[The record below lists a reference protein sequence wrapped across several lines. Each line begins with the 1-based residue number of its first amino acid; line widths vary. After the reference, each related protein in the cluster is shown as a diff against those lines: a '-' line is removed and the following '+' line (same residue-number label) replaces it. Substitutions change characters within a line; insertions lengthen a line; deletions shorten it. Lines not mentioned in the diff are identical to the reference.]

1 MSIFKNQLAFQT
13 LTPERKL
20 ILQIELA
27 LYLWMLP
34 ILYLGILSLIHKK
47 ELNCFV
53 SWLLQPVTSPVR
65 TFFQTVVLPPLV
77 ELSKYLHVPAEALH
91 GLHLWLKGA
100 AYMLGVLYFPI
111 TALVLL
117 GLAIAYH
124 SGLYGTGRRRVSDA
138 GVLHHEIHK
147 WKIRLFEARIDLLLT
162 PKSWVRTMISTV
174 FLFAI
179 SCALIFGF
187 FSGYFAT
194 VSRVFFP
201 LFEPGM
207 TNWLIA
213 CLHDAHI
220 KTPQSWSD
228 YVSAYSSAISMATSH
243 NREINSLLPIPGIEN
258 LVPPPDL
265 TRFRIFAAA
274 LCSVIGAF
282 PFTLS
287 TLALGIDSISDRRLT
302 LTPTRLLVVKRSFY
316 FFFQTT
322 QYRWTDLIKA
332 SLVDSTSDRSE
343 TLTDKIL
350 NLEFSNKRSVTVR
363 MEHLNAKN
371 REILIQALAEL
382 APVCQFNDQ
391 LKRLMSESR
400 SDSATGYTI
409 FWDDELSKKR
419 RSTVFSPLE
428 QGATLRDG
436 RLEILRQLSGQGWSA
451 TYLARCNGELVV
463 VRESLLSDETEAGKR
478 AWATL
483 EKECKIL
490 GMLNHKGI
498 AKVIDHFVES
508 GRSYLLLEYIVG
520 TDLRKKTSLCSRL
533 STNTVIEIAERICDI
548 LDYLHKQDPIVI
560 HRDISPDNLVVTPD
574 GDVKLI
580 DFAAS
585 KQCIETATGTMI
597 GKRSYMAPE
606 QLRGKASVRS
616 DIYSLGATLYYLLTG
631 KDPIALTQCRPIDH
645 RPDIDVRLS
654 ELIEDM
660 TSFDENSRPDSV
672 AHVKQRISSLRE
684 ECTLLEKMFDGLS
697 SGSMTI
703 KLNQYEA
710 EKL

>member
-1 MSIFKNQLAFQT
+1 MSIFKNQLTFQT

-27 LYLWMLP
+27 LYLWMIP
-34 ILYLGILSLIHKK
+34 ILYLGILSIVRKK
-47 ELNCFV
+47 EINAFTRGHLEPVVIPIRNFV
-53 SWLLQPVTSPVR
+53 
-65 TFFQTVVLPPLV
+65 QTVVLPPLA
-77 ELSKYLHVPAEALH
+77 ELSRSFHFPTETLQACSV
-91 GLHLWLKGA
+91 WLKGA
-100 AYMLGVLYFPI
+100 AHVAGALFFPVM
-111 TALVLL
+111 ALVIV

-124 SGLYGTGRRRVSDA
+124 SGLYGTGRRRVSD
-138 GVLHHEIHK
+138 GRVLQHEIHK

-162 PKSWVRTMISTV
+162 PKSWLRTTISTV
-174 FLFAI
+174 ILFAT
-179 SCALIFGF
+179 SCAIIFGI
-187 FSGYFAT
+187 FSGCFAAFCPI
-194 VSRVFFP
+194 FFP

-213 CLHDAHI
+213 CLHDASI

-228 YVSAYSSAISMATSH
+228 YTSAYSTAISMATAH
-243 NREINSLLPIPGIEN
+243 NREIAWILPIPGISN
-258 LVPPPDL
+258 LVSPPDL

-287 TLALGIDSISDRRLT
+287 TLALGIDSIGDRRLT
-302 LTPTRLLVVKRSFY
+302 LTPTRLLDIKRSFY
-316 FFFQTT
+316 FFFRTK
-322 QYRWTDLIKA
+322 QYRWTDLVKA
-332 SLVDSTSDRSE
+332 SLVGAKSDQDE
-343 TLTDKIL
+343 TLTGKIL
-350 NLEFSNKRSVTVR
+350 SLEFSNKRLLTVS
-363 MEHLNAKN
+363 MEQLNAKN
-371 REILIQALAEL
+371 QEILIQALAEL
-382 APVCQFNDQ
+382 APVCQFNDE
-391 LKRLMSESR
+391 LKQLMSQPRGES
-400 SDSATGYTI
+400 AAGYTI

-428 QGATLRDG
+428 QGKMLRDG

-463 VRESLLSDETEAGKR
+463 VRESLLSDETEAGRR

-490 GMLNHKGI
+490 GLLNHKGI
-498 AKVIDHFVES
+498 ARVIDHFVEG

-520 TDLRKKTSLCSRL
+520 TDLRKKTSLCSQL
-533 STNTVIEIAERICDI
+533 SANIVIEIAERICDI
-548 LDYLHKQDPIVI
+548 LDYLHKQDPVVI

-631 KDPIALTQCRPIDH
+631 QDPIALTQCRAIDH
-645 RPDIDVRLS
+645 RPDIDLRLS
-654 ELIEDM
+654 ELIEEM
-660 TSFDENSRPDSV
+660 TSFDENSRPGSV
-672 AHVKQRISSLRE
+672 AQIKQRVSSLRE
-684 ECTLLEKMFDGLS
+684 ECTLLEKMFDGLAS
-697 SGSMTI
+697 ESMTI